1 MAALH
6 RPALPLP
13 RRLAMPF
20 GKIRSGRIALCAA
33 LALMVAAAA
42 LQVNQFSRVASTG
55 YAINDLNRE
64 RAAKQAENHEI
75 EAEVA
80 RLSSLARVDIEAR
93 VRLHMEPAQQKLY
106 IDVNQPVPNRETL
119 PTRFIPAEKLATQP
133 APQTEHPPAWKRLL
147 RRLPF
152 F

>member
-13 RRLAMPF
+13 CRLGTPF
-20 GKIRSGRIALCAA
+20 GKIRSGRLALCAA
-33 LALMVAAAA
+33 LALMVGAAAPPPPPPPPPPP
-42 LQVNQFSRVASTG
+42 TG

-64 RAAKQAENHEI
+64 RAAKQAENHGI
-75 EAEVA
+75 EADVA

-93 VRLHMEPAQQKLY
+93 LRLHMEPAQQKLY
-106 IDVNQPVPNRETL
+106 IGVNQPVPNRETL
-119 PTRFIPAEKLATQP
+119 PTRFLPAARSATQP
-133 APQTEHPPAWKRLL
+133 AAQATHTPFWKRLL
-147 RRLPF
+147 KRLPF

>member
-13 RRLAMPF
+13 RKLGTPF
-20 GKIRSGRIALCAA
+20 DKIRSGRLALCAA
-33 LALMVAAAA
+33 LGLMVGAAL

-55 YAINDLNRE
+55 YEINDLNRQ
-64 RAAKQAENHEI
+64 RAAKQAENHGI
-75 EAEVA
+75 EADVA

-106 IDVNQPVPNRETL
+106 IDVNQPVPMRETL
-119 PTRFIPAEKLATQP
+119 PTRFLPTERSVTEA
-133 APQTEHPPAWKRLL
+133 APRAAHTPFWKRLFK
-147 RRLPF
+147 RLPF

>member
-13 RRLAMPF
+13 RRLGTPF
-20 GKIRSGRIALCAA
+20 GKIRSGRLALCVA
-33 LALMVAAAA
+33 LALMVGAAV

-55 YAINDLNRE
+55 YAINDLSRE

-75 EAEVA
+75 EADVA

-93 VRLHMEPAQQKLY
+93 LRLHMEPAQQKLY
-106 IDVNQPVPNRETL
+106 IGVNQPIPSRETL
-119 PTRFIPAEKLATQP
+119 PTRFLPEERSVTQT
-133 APQTEHPPAWKRLL
+133 APQATHTPFWKRLL
-147 RRLPF
+147 RHLPF